1 MEMRGIEESLSEEKR
16 VVATRLLTAATEATH
31 RHAEEAFRRP

>member
-16 VVATRLLTAATEATH
+16 AVAARFLTAATEATH
-31 RHAEEAFRRP
+31 RHAEGVFRRP